1 MILLHI
7 ILLKAYRKAT
17 YAIHLY
23 YYEVKKP
30 QQQYI
35 KSVGVILKQYS
46 LADK

>member
-23 YYEVKKP
+23 YYEVKKTTAAVHKISRCYP
-30 QQQYI
+30 ETI
-35 KSVGVILKQYS
+35 FFGR
-46 LADK
+46 